1 MFIRKNCIVL
11 YGEQIKLYFTH
22 KNLFNG
28 KVNIEKKEVIHN
40 IDDFINFSDTLKI
53 NNFYIIYEGEEFYIK
68 FSKLPK
74 VRKEKLDALVAN
86 ELLLIFKN
94 IEELAYSYR
103 IINMHK
109 GYFDVMIACIKTDK
123 FNLFNSLKKSKNY
136 KKVKGVF
143 LIQLYYLKV
152 LKQIINKN
160 KSIIILNFN
169 TIIYIVTCYN
179 EILLCNTIIRGYEK
193 NEDELLKRLNDV
205 IIRAEEFGKELENCD
220 LVKNIYFINITWNNI
235 KQKLKAKYN
244 CEDLGFIDIEDII
257 RKTSH

>member
-1 MFIRKNCIVL
+1 
-11 YGEQIKLYFTH
+11 
-22 KNLFNG
+22 
-28 KVNIEKKEVIHN
+28 
-40 IDDFINFSDTLKI
+40 
-53 NNFYIIYEGEEFYIK
+53 
-68 FSKLPK
+68 
-74 VRKEKLDALVAN
+74 
-86 ELLLIFKN
+86 
-94 IEELAYSYR
+94 
-103 IINMHK
+103 
-109 GYFDVMIACIKTDK
+109 MIACIKTDK

-152 LKQIINKN
+152 LEQVIDKN

-179 EILLCNTIIRGYEK
+179 EILLCNTIIRGHEK

-205 IIRAEEFGKELENCD
+205 IIRAEEFGKELENCY
-220 LVKNIYFINITWNNI
+220 LVKNIYFINITWSNI
-235 KQKLKAKYN
+235 KQKLKTKYN